1 MTLAATFLTFILGIT
16 LPATAHMYIRARKQ
30 PLNKKGF
37 ALLVAI
43 FLPTYIC
50 TIEALRHLPEG
61 ENLAQF
67 FIITFIAVS
76 GIIAT
81 NN

>member
-1 MTLAATFLTFILGIT
+1 MTPEAFVLPLILGIT
-16 LPATAHMYIRARKQ
+16 LPTAAHMYIRARKQ